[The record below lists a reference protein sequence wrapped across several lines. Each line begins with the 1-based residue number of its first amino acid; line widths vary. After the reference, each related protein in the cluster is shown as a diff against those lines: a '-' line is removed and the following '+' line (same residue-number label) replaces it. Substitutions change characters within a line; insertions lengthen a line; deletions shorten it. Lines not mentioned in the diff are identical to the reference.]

1 MSVEKKN
8 PQKRDFALNDATFG
22 QLGEE
27 PRPDLYLEKD
37 PGREMA
43 RKKSRQI

>member
-8 PQKRDFALNDATFG
+8 PRKRDHALNDAIFG

-27 PRPDLYLEKD
+27 PPDPYPEKD
-37 PGREMA
+37 PRREMA

>member
-8 PQKRDFALNDATFG
+8 PRKRDNALNDATFG
-22 QLGEE
+22 QLSEE
-27 PRPDLYLEKD
+27 PRPDPYPEKD
-37 PGREMA
+37 PRREMA